1 MDAQREEGSRQDE
14 RQREEE
20 VECEVIV
27 ERLPKR
33 RRNGNIA

>member
-1 MDAQREEGSRQDE
+1 MDEQREDGSRQDE
-14 RQREEE
+14 RQREE
-20 VECEVIV
+20 CGVIT